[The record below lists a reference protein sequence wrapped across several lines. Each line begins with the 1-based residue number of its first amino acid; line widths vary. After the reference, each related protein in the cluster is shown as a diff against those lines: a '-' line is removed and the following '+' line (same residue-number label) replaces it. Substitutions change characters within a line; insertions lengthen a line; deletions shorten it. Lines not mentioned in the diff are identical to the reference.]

1 LRGALATKQS
11 SLPLWPLD
19 CSHGDVAS
27 QVGARTFWF
36 DRGTPLR
43 PDHSALKMAR
53 ADQVKAGPAGAA
65 AQRLGLDV
73 IEHAI
78 RLWPSGL
85 RVCRRYIA
93 IKLPFVA
100 IQGSSRVRRS
110 GRLATRS
117 NSHSVV
123 ARSDWHHDSACGGRL
138 ERTRPF
144 FAAAFEAMQSIGSS
158 TRIVEADQASA
169 DWLWW
174 LFRQRRLTSSPCR
187 CGAF

>member
-1 LRGALATKQS
+1 
-11 SLPLWPLD
+11 
-19 CSHGDVAS
+19 
-27 QVGARTFWF
+27 
-36 DRGTPLR
+36 
-43 PDHSALKMAR
+43 MAR

-78 RLWPSGL
+78 RLWHSGWQGVSPLYRHQGFPSL
-85 RVCRRYIA
+85 RSKVRA
-93 IKLPFVA
+93 
-100 IQGSSRVRRS
+100 GVRRS

-174 LFRQRRLTSSPCR
+174 LFRQRRL
-187 CGAF
+187 